1 MAVTVALWTG
11 RRAWLLGAT
20 LYLPAAWAHDPA
32 RRAQARIP
40 ARVVFQEKWRL
51 AVTLLRRVRAAGI
64 HLTAVVGDA
73 EYGDNST
80 LRQALSRWRLPYA
93 LGISGE
99 LTLFRG
105 TPTVRPQPHASPPG
119 NRRGGWPDQTPRAAR
134 ALAAQL
140 PPTAWRRVAWRGPTR
155 PGRPTSPPCG

>member
-1 MAVTVALWTG
+1 M
-11 RRAWLLGAT
+11 RAWLLGAT

-64 HLTAVVGDA
+64 HITAVVGDA

-93 LGISGE
+93 VGISGE

-105 TPTVRPQPHASPPG
+105 TPTVRPQPHAGPPG
-119 NRRGGWPDQTPRAAR
+119 NRRGGWPTLGTMNGAMRREKLGQWLAPRR
-134 ALAAQL
+134 SLGTTWL
-140 PPTAWRRVAWRGPTR
+140 SVSSGMVTKGSRVNR
-155 PGRPTSPPCG
+155 S